1 MSPSDS
7 TSRVSEFFSTIRIR
21 KSISSLKSKSG
32 SIKSN
37 KSTHKRSS
45 SYTPYAVY
53 QQAMFPSILRDS
65 DVSQKL
71 IDAINDIPGG
81 RRSVSRLART
91 CKSFCEPAMD
101 VLWRELDSLVPIV
114 GLFPS
119 HLLKKSRR
127 PGLGLV
133 RGLTF
138 VLHLDTYESLS
149 LRLLLTRI
157 GTESWNM
164 ESACAASPI
173 LNGPTTL
180 PLRSSVSWKHARGVI
195 SFSPTSVNSP
205 GGLRHRLAWLEAR
218 CS

>member
-37 KSTHKRSS
+37 KSTHKKSP
-45 SYTPYAVY
+45 YTPYAVY
-53 QQAMFPSILRDS
+53 QQSMFPSILRDS
-65 DVSQKL
+65 DVTQKL

-91 CKSFCEPAMD
+91 CKSFCEPALN
-101 VLWRELDSLVPIV
+101 VLWKELDSLIPII

-119 HLLKKSRR
+119 HLLKKSKR

-133 RGLTF
+133 RDLPFVFTLILT
-138 VLHLDTYESLS
+138 SLS
-149 LRLLLTRI
+149 VQD
-157 GTESWNM
+157 
-164 ESACAASPI
+164 
-173 LNGPTTL
+173 
-180 PLRSSVSWKHARGVI
+180 SS
-195 SFSPTSVNSP
+195 
-205 GGLRHRLAWLEAR
+205 
-218 CS
+218 